1 MDAALRKAGPG
12 LMYRQS
18 RNNTTGRSRLACANP
33 VRLRMLALAIPL
45 LLALLLTSCTS
56 NNTAPPIYSGGA
68 SGSNEVERRAQ
79 PASSYSH
86 TFAIIY
92 PMQHSLYEMITRK
105 AEETAKRLGV
115 RLIVGAPDEANL
127 EQQIRMMEN
136 LIKQG
141 VDGIAIDPV
150 DPVTLTPVINKA
162 VKAGIKVICFESDA
176 PESQRLAYIGS
187 DNILSGRMMGEYMDK
202 LLKGKGMVLVET
214 GMSEMLSMRQRLEGM
229 LNYLNEETRIQVLDV
244 QYNEGRDQKALSD
257 MELMIDDHPH
267 FDGLAT
273 LDIISS
279 SNAIL
284 IWKAKGLSRSALTF
298 GMTPEIQQ
306 ALHNGQVTAAVS
318 QNEYEW
324 GHRIVELLLSAQ
336 SGPIE
341 SFHDTGTIIYEKG
354 SAAEALLLE

>member
-1 MDAALRKAGPG
+1 MDAALKKAGPG
-12 LMYRQS
+12 LMLRQPQNS
-18 RNNTTGRSRLACANP
+18 RTMGGGLTVAS
-33 VRLRMLALAIPL
+33 RLRMLAPAIL
-45 LLALLLTSCTS
+45 LLALLLTSCT
-56 NNTAPPIYSGGA
+56 NNNAAPSVYNGGA
-68 SGSNEVERRAQ
+68 GGSNAEERRTQ
-79 PASSYSH
+79 PSSYSH

-176 PESQRLAYIGS
+176 PQSERLAYIGS

-214 GMSEMLSMRQRLEGM
+214 GMSEMLSMRQRLEGL

-257 MELMIDDHPH
+257 MEQMIDDHPH

-324 GHRIVELLLSAQ
+324 GHRIVEMLLDAQ
-336 SGPIE
+336 NGPID
-341 SFHDTGTIIYEKG
+341 SFYDTGTIVYEEG
-354 SAAEALLLE
+354 NAAEALTLE

>member
-1 MDAALRKAGPG
+1 VSRRHPNRT
-12 LMYRQS
+12 RQ
-18 RNNTTGRSRLACANP
+18 RLI
-33 VRLRMLALAIPL
+33 LSMMLISVL
-45 LLALLLTSCTS
+45 LLLVSCTNNHTGQPEIGRNISSPS
-56 NNTAPPIYSGGA
+56 NDKESRVQPPA
-68 SGSNEVERRAQ
+68 
-79 PASSYSH
+79 SYSH

-92 PMQHSLYEMITRK
+92 PMPHSLYEMITQK
-105 AEETAKRLGV
+105 AEETAKKLGV

-141 VDGIAIDPV
+141 VDGIAIDPI

-176 PESQRLAYIGS
+176 PESDRLAYIGS
-187 DNILSGRMMGEYMDK
+187 DNIMSGRLMGEYLDK
-202 LLKGKGMVLVET
+202 LLKGKGMVLIET
-214 GMSEMLSMRQRLEGM
+214 GMSEMLPMRQRLEGL

-244 QYNEGRDQKALSD
+244 QYNEGLDQKALSD

-267 FDGLAT
+267 FDALAT

-284 IWKAKGLSRSALTF
+284 LWKAKGLNRSALTF

-306 ALHNGQVTAAVS
+306 ALHNGQIAAAVS
-318 QNEYEW
+318 QREYEW
-324 GHRIVELLLSAQ
+324 GHRIVELLLDAQ
-336 SGPIE
+336 NGPVA
-341 SFHDTGTIIYEKG
+341 SFHDSGTIVYEKG
-354 SAAEALLLE
+354 DATEALQLD